1 MNEKHFLVKLVRSIL
16 ERLLVL
22 IFVLMNLTGI
32 GWAQSHK
39 VGDLIINSDGSR
51 GIVFFVHPDRS
62 GGWMVALN
70 DLGTVC
76 EWGAYNDIPT
86 INNNNLTVNPGSY
99 IYTAALYDT
108 AGYYNTQK
116 IRTFQNNNLYYAAG
130 QVDFANGWYLPAIG
144 QLVVLWGAQPFINNK
159 LSAAGGTFLSAPYNY
174 WSSSEYDISEAWN
187 LNASQGYPR
196 NDPKDIMVNRI
207 RAVRSFTNTTMV
219 YDTTI
224 SYLWNTGSTQP
235 NITATPNTTTS
246 YTVTVTSG
254 LGCTN
259 TASQNIFV
267 NSVSPQILYDTVC
280 LGFPYMENGFQIG
293 ASDNLTVGTTLHT
306 RTISQNGC
314 QATIHLYLYKK
325 PTASATLN
333 VSLCEGEPYILNGLE
348 YYSNGT
354 YYQHLSSQ
362 NGCDSLLTLNLS
374 YYPNPNTVIHQTACD
389 SYSWNGIVYSQSGIY
404 SQVFSTS
411 NGCDSTVILHL
422 TIKWSSTSTI
432 TQTVNENQLPV
443 TFNGQIFTNDVS
455 NYMITIPNFY
465 GCDSVITYSLT
476 VNWNTFT
483 QLQDTICQ
491 NSLPYIWN
499 GITFYS
505 SGDQS
510 VVFTS
515 FNGADSIIDMTL
527 VVMSN
532 TTSTIVQTVYENQL
546 PFLFNGHLFTGDV
559 NNYLVTITNSAG
571 CDSSIVFTLNVNWN
585 TSSLL
590 LDYICESDLPYVWN
604 GVTFYNS
611 AVQSTILTSHNGADS
626 LVTMKL
632 EVLPNTT
639 SSIAMT
645 INDDQLPFTFNG
657 ETFTGAVDN
666 YLIIISNEDGCD
678 SLIYLTLNIFWL
690 NSTQITD
697 TICSNSLPY
706 LWNGITFNSA
716 GTQTAFLSSSSGED
730 SIVMMTLIVN
740 VTTYSTITQTV
751 NENQLPYVFNGHLFT
766 NEVNNFQIMI
776 TNANGC
782 DSIIS
787 FTLNV
792 NWNVN
797 TNLVNTICQNS
808 LPFIWNG
815 IIFNNEGTQ
824 SVTYTS
830 SHGADST
837 ITMTVL
843 VNSNTTSIITE
854 TVNENQLPYTFHG
867 VVFANEVINEVITI
881 PNSNGCDSIIFFNL
895 NINWN
900 TYTQIQDTVCQNSIP
915 FVWNGITFFGASTQ
929 TVVLNSTSGA
939 DSVVTMTLFVTPV
952 TITYITQTVNENQLP
967 ITYNGQTFY
976 HDLINFVFVYTNV
989 NGCDS
994 MVYYTLDVNWN
1005 SIHNNTE
1012 TICEDD
1018 LPYMLNGITF
1028 NAAGSQSDTLL
1039 SVLGSDSIVITT
1051 LIVHPATTSIITETI
1066 TENQLPFYF
1075 NGQLFMDE
1083 TVNQM
1088 ITIPNF
1094 NGCDSVITFSL
1105 YINWNISISLQDTIC
1120 QNSLPFIWNG
1130 ITFYTPGT
1138 QSVTLTSYTGADS
1151 VVVMTLDVHPNTFET
1166 IHQMVQ
1172 ENDLPV
1178 IFNGYT
1184 FMDEVDQY
1192 QIIIENSNGCDSVIT
1207 YSLEVNWNTYQTIDT
1222 TVCSY
1227 DLPFYWHGFTFLDE
1241 GTIKDTIL
1249 NSDNTFQFITYT
1261 LHVDLIPVIQFS
1273 GFTNPI
1279 CPTNTDQQVI
1289 ANINSG
1295 TPPYQF
1301 TWSGDSIISTLQNQA
1316 FIKIAPINCGANRKI
1331 YLEVQDQIGCIARDT
1346 AIIELDMLQAP
1357 YLTSVIPS
1365 KNGMVHQCQF
1375 SIPDLDSLVR
1385 AYTLDHCY
1393 PVDSL
1398 IIIQNPV
1405 AGVIISSSTNVEI
1418 TISNPC
1424 GNSIQTSVLVYI
1436 PSDLSVAIN
1445 QVSHVL
1451 CYGQNTGSAVAVS
1464 SGGTPNYTYKWSP
1477 QATQSTI
1484 LSTTNTIS
1492 NVAAGV
1498 YTVTVTDM
1506 SGCSSNTSITIQNQT
1521 QMMNP
1526 GTIASDQS
1534 ICIGNIPAILE
1545 GNPGTGGYFSYY
1557 QWQSSTDNQFFL
1569 PAIGINDQQSYS
1581 PAALSEDT
1589 YFRRA
1594 WISNACGTIYTD
1606 TLFISILPIYR
1617 DTVGDVVCQGF
1628 EYNNNG
1634 FILPPDSTN
1643 DPGEHLFN
1651 QHLYSVDQ
1659 CDSIITLLL
1668 TILPSVY
1675 TNIEDTIC
1683 QGATYVKNGFYVT
1696 SPITDIA
1703 QVVELEILLNNVLG
1717 CDSIVSLAL
1726 HILDTTLLVE
1736 MNPSDFCE
1744 SDFVELVVQGFF
1756 NNYQWSTGE
1765 TTDIIEVNKPGT
1777 YSVTASNEYCEN
1789 KGTFTIQPCDYIFYI
1804 PNSFTPNGDG
1814 LNDAFSITTIH
1825 KTQMVNFKIVIF
1837 NRWGQKLFESYDPDF
1852 RWDGTY
1858 KGQMVAAN
1866 QVYTYLIEYQY
1877 MGKGAKFL
1885 RGSVIVLQ

>member
-1 MNEKHFLVKLVRSIL
+1 MRFLKYIFQ
-16 ERLLVL
+16 RLLWLVL
-22 IFVLMNLTGI
+22 VVLSLPEI
-32 GWAQSHK
+32 SIAQTNK
-39 VGDLIINSDGSR
+39 VGDLIINSDGSS
-51 GIVFFVHPDRS
+51 GIVFFVHPDGS
-62 GGWMVALN
+62 GGWMMALN
-70 DLGTVC
+70 DVSTGC
-76 EWGAYNDIPT
+76 EWGLYNDIPSL
-86 INNNNLTVNPGSY
+86 NNNNLTVNPESY
-99 IYTAALYDT
+99 IYSAALYDT
-108 AGYYNTQK
+108 AGYSNTQK
-116 IRTFQNNNLYYAAG
+116 IRTFQNNNSNFAAG
-130 QVDFANGWYLPAIG
+130 KVDFANGWYLPATG
-144 QLVVLWGAQPFINNK
+144 QLSVMYAAQPFIKHK
-159 LSAAGGTFLSAPYNY
+159 LIAEGGTFLIPPHNY
-174 WSSSEYDISEAWN
+174 WSSSEYDISQAWN
-187 LNASQGYPR
+187 FNASQGYAR
-196 NDPKDIMVNRI
+196 FNLKDESGYHV
-207 RAVRSFTNTTMV
+207 RAVRSFSNPITF

-224 SYLWNTGSTQP
+224 TYLWNNGSTQP

-280 LGFPYMENGFQIG
+280 LGFPYMENGFQIS

-374 YYPNPNTVIHQTACD
+374 YYPNPNTIIHQTACD

-411 NGCDSTVILHL
+411 NGCDSTVILYL

-483 QLQDTICQ
+483 Q
-491 NSLPYIWN
+491 
-499 GITFYS
+499 
-505 SGDQS
+505 
-510 VVFTS
+510 
-515 FNGADSIIDMTL
+515 
-527 VVMSN
+527 
-532 TTSTIVQTVYENQL
+532 
-546 PFLFNGHLFTGDV
+546 
-559 NNYLVTITNSAG
+559 
-571 CDSSIVFTLNVNWN
+571 
-585 TSSLL
+585 
-590 LDYICESDLPYVWN
+590 
-604 GVTFYNS
+604 
-611 AVQSTILTSHNGADS
+611 
-626 LVTMKL
+626 
-632 EVLPNTT
+632 
-639 SSIAMT
+639 
-645 INDDQLPFTFNG
+645 
-657 ETFTGAVDN
+657 
-666 YLIIISNEDGCD
+666 
-678 SLIYLTLNIFWL
+678 
-690 NSTQITD
+690 
-697 TICSNSLPY
+697 
-706 LWNGITFNSA
+706 
-716 GTQTAFLSSSSGED
+716 
-730 SIVMMTLIVN
+730 
-740 VTTYSTITQTV
+740 
-751 NENQLPYVFNGHLFT
+751 
-766 NEVNNFQIMI
+766 
-776 TNANGC
+776 
-782 DSIIS
+782 
-787 FTLNV
+787 
-792 NWNVN
+792 
-797 TNLVNTICQNS
+797 
-808 LPFIWNG
+808 
-815 IIFNNEGTQ
+815 
-824 SVTYTS
+824 
-830 SHGADST
+830 
-837 ITMTVL
+837 
-843 VNSNTTSIITE
+843 
-854 TVNENQLPYTFHG
+854 
-867 VVFANEVINEVITI
+867 
-881 PNSNGCDSIIFFNL
+881 
-895 NINWN
+895 
-900 TYTQIQDTVCQNSIP
+900 
-915 FVWNGITFFGASTQ
+915 
-929 TVVLNSTSGA
+929 
-939 DSVVTMTLFVTPV
+939 
-952 TITYITQTVNENQLP
+952 
-967 ITYNGQTFY
+967 
-976 HDLINFVFVYTNV
+976 
-989 NGCDS
+989 
-994 MVYYTLDVNWN
+994 
-1005 SIHNNTE
+1005 
-1012 TICEDD
+1012 
-1018 LPYMLNGITF
+1018 
-1028 NAAGSQSDTLL
+1028 
-1039 SVLGSDSIVITT
+1039 
-1051 LIVHPATTSIITETI
+1051 
-1066 TENQLPFYF
+1066 
-1075 NGQLFMDE
+1075 
-1083 TVNQM
+1083 
-1088 ITIPNF
+1088 
-1094 NGCDSVITFSL
+1094 
-1105 YINWNISISLQDTIC
+1105 LQDTIC

-1261 LHVDLIPVIQFS
+1261 LHIDLIPVIQFS

-1405 AGVIISSSTNVEI
+1405 AGV
-1418 TISNPC
+1418 
-1424 GNSIQTSVLVYI
+1424 
-1436 PSDLSVAIN
+1436 
-1445 QVSHVL
+1445 
-1451 CYGQNTGSAVAVS
+1451 
-1464 SGGTPNYTYKWSP
+1464 
-1477 QATQSTI
+1477 
-1484 LSTTNTIS
+1484 
-1492 NVAAGV
+1492 

-1594 WISNACGTIYTD
+1594 WISNVCGTIYTD

-1643 DPGEHLFN
+1643 DSGEHLFN